1 MLWKLSDGRHFQCVE
16 AADYAIIMA
25 DRPGSLENQRATVY
39 GGAGA
44 VKRIRQGKP
53 FIGLAREVL
62 SDVLAELGIDLEAL
76 DGVEGM
82 LVKRAARFEATAR
95 MFDAAADSA
104 AADGELDRWERYQQ
118 RAGWIGSKAFSALS
132 DVRAMLAERAD
143 GVIQDAIEVA
153 GDD

>member
-1 MLWKLSDGRHFQCVE
+1 
-16 AADYAIIMA
+16 MA
-25 DRPGSLENQRATVY
+25 ERPGSVGNQRAVTH

-44 VKRIRQGKP
+44 VKRIKQGKP

-62 SDVLAELGIDLEAL
+62 SDVLAELGISL
-76 DGVEGM
+76 DSLSGVEGM

-104 AADGELDRWERYQQ
+104 AAEGELDRWEKYQ
-118 RAGWIGSKAFSALS
+118 RRSGWIGSKAFNALG
-132 DVRAMLAERAD
+132 DVKTMLSERTS